1 MENTQ
6 EENARKG
13 EAMLTKF
20 GVIKK
25 IGVYCYNVT
34 IENHNGAVGTI
45 SSEDEQLIIIGINEE
60 SLEERTEE
68 EHYEDDGFMRS
79 TTYSLVFKEEGWTSD
94 EVMERFNLS
103 EYEIEEIL
111 DGENLELDDWDL
123 RGTYYFYECKLS
135 IKELREKRKIDSEP
149 FDADEIISKIASEYV
164 LTPKRKEAL
173 FKSIK
178 KLS

>member
-25 IGVYCYNVT
+25 IGVYCYDVT
-34 IENHNGAVGTI
+34 IEKHNGAVGTI
-45 SSEDEQLIIIGINEE
+45 SSEEEQLIIIGINEE
-60 SLEERTEE
+60 SLEERTEDE
-68 EHYEDDGFMRS
+68 DYEDEGFMRT
-79 TTYSLVFKEEGWTSD
+79 TTYSLEFEEEDWTSD

-103 EYEIEEIL
+103 EYQIKEIL
-111 DGENLELDDWDL
+111 DGENLELDNWDL
-123 RGTYYFYECKLS
+123 RGKDYFYECDLS
-135 IKELREKRKIDSEP
+135 IEELREKRKIDTEP

-164 LTPKRKEAL
+164 LTPKRKSAL
-173 FKSIK
+173 VKSIE

>member
-25 IGVYCYNVT
+25 IGVYCYDVT

-45 SSEDEQLIIIGINEE
+45 SSEEEQLIIIGINEE
-60 SLEERTEE
+60 SLEERTEDE
-68 EHYEDDGFMRS
+68 DYEDEGFMRT
-79 TTYSLVFKEEGWTSD
+79 TTYSLEFEEEDWTSD

-103 EYEIEEIL
+103 EYQIKEIL
-111 DGENLELDDWDL
+111 DGENLELDNWDL
-123 RGTYYFYECKLS
+123 RGKDYFYECDLS
-135 IKELREKRKIDSEP
+135 IEELREKRKIDTEP

-164 LTPKRKEAL
+164 LTPKRKSAL
-173 FKSIK
+173 VKSIE

>member
-25 IGVYCYNVT
+25 IGVYCYDVT

-45 SSEDEQLIIIGINEE
+45 SSEEEQLIIIGINEE
-60 SLEERTEE
+60 SLEERTEDE
-68 EHYEDDGFMRS
+68 DYPDDGFMRT
-79 TTYSLVFKEEGWTSD
+79 TTYFLEFEEEDWTSD

-103 EYEIEEIL
+103 EYQIKEIL
-111 DGENLELDDWDL
+111 DGENLELDNWDL
-123 RGTYYFYECKLS
+123 RGKDYFYECDLS
-135 IKELREKRKIDSEP
+135 IEELREKRKIDTEP

-164 LTPKRKEAL
+164 LTPKRKSAL
-173 FKSIK
+173 VKSIE
-178 KLS
+178 KLF

>member
-25 IGVYCYNVT
+25 IGVYCYDVE

-45 SSEDEQLIIIGINEE
+45 SSEEEQLIIIGINEE
-60 SLEERTEE
+60 SLEERTEDE
-68 EHYEDDGFMRS
+68 DYEDEGFMRT
-79 TTYSLVFKEEGWTSD
+79 TTYSLEFEEEDWTSD

-103 EYEIEEIL
+103 EYQIKEIL
-111 DGENLELDDWDL
+111 DGENLELDNWDL
-123 RGTYYFYECKLS
+123 RGKDYFYECDLS
-135 IKELREKRKIDSEP
+135 IEELREKRKIDTEP

-164 LTPKRKEAL
+164 LTPKRKSAL
-173 FKSIK
+173 VKSIE

>member
-25 IGVYCYNVT
+25 IGVYCYDVT

-45 SSEDEQLIIIGINEE
+45 SSEEEQLIIIGINEE
-60 SLEERTEE
+60 SLEERTEDE
-68 EHYEDDGFMRS
+68 DYEDEGFMRT
-79 TTYSLVFKEEGWTSD
+79 TTYSLEFEEEWTSD
-94 EVMERFNLS
+94 EVMERFDLS
-103 EYEIEEIL
+103 ESQIEEIL
-111 DGENLELDDWDL
+111 DGENLELEEWELD
-123 RGTYYFYECKLS
+123 GTDYFNECKLS
-135 IKELREKRKIDSEP
+135 MEEIIEKRKIDTEP

-164 LTPKRKEAL
+164 LTPKRKSAL
-173 FKSIK
+173 VKSIE